1 MADLAV
7 VLLAAGLSRRY
18 GAVGKLVA
26 NYRGKP
32 LVLHI
37 AETLSAMTLSQ
48 RVAVCRSGDDDLAA
62 LLHDRGFSLV
72 LNPDTA
78 RGMASSLAL
87 GIEAV
92 DGDAAIV
99 CLADMPKVSIGHLNS
114 VIEAGRLAGVAASAI
129 ENGSPTPPAYFG
141 RAHFADLMALEGD
154 KGARGLLGNAPLVT
168 APAEELAD
176 FDTPADF
183 R

>member
-1 MADLAV
+1 MADPAV

-37 AETLSAMTLSQ
+37 AETLGAMALSQ
-48 RVAVCRSGDDDLAA
+48 RLAVCRSGDDDLAA
-62 LLHDRGFSLV
+62 LLRGRGFSIV

-92 DGDAAIV
+92 NSDAAIV
-99 CLADMPKVSIGHLNS
+99 CLADMPNVSIGHLNA
-114 VIEAGRLAGVAASAI
+114 VIEAGRRAGLAASATG
-129 ENGSPTPPAYFG
+129 NGSPTPPAYFG
-141 RAHFADLMALEGD
+141 RPLFADLMALEGD

-168 APAEELAD
+168 ASAEELAD
-176 FDTPADF
+176 VDTPADF

>member
-1 MADLAV
+1 MAEPAV

-32 LVLHI
+32 LVLHM
-37 AETLSAMTLSQ
+37 ADTLNAMVLSQ
-48 RVAVCRSGDDDLAA
+48 RIAVCRSGDDDLAA
-62 LLHDRGFSLV
+62 LLEGRGFEVV

-78 RGMASSLAL
+78 RGMASSLVL
-87 GIEAV
+87 GIEVVEA
-92 DGDAAIV
+92 DAAIV
-99 CLADMPKVSIGHLNS
+99 CLADMPNVSVGHLNA
-114 VIEAGRLAGVAASAI
+114 VIHAGRRAGIAASAI
-129 ENGSPTPPAYFG
+129 EGGSPTPPAYFG

-168 APAEELAD
+168 APADELAD
-176 FDTPADF
+176 VDIPADF

>member
-1 MADLAV
+1 MADPAV

-26 NYRGKP
+26 AYRGKP
-32 LVLHI
+32 LALHI
-37 AETLSAMTLSQ
+37 ADTLNAVALSQ
-48 RVAVCRSGDDDLAA
+48 RIAVCRSGDEDLVA
-62 LLHDRGFSLV
+62 LLHDRGFTVV
-72 LNPDTA
+72 LNPDAA

-92 DGDAAIV
+92 SADAAIV
-99 CLADMPKVSIGHLNS
+99 CLADMPNVSVGHLNAL
-114 VIEAGRLAGVAASAI
+114 IAAGRTADIVASST
-129 ENGSPTPPAYFG
+129 EGGPPTPPAYFG
-141 RAHFADLMALEGD
+141 RAHFPALLALEGD
-154 KGARGLLGNAPLVT
+154 MGARPLLANAVRIV
-168 APAEELAD
+168 APADELAD